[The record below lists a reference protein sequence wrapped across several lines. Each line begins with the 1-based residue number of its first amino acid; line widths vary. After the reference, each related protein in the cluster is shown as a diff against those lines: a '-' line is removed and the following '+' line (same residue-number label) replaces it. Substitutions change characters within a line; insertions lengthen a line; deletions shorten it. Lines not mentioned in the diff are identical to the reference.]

1 MISDDVAFV
10 HHAPDEIRARLQIV
24 AYDKEGGRSV
34 MLFQSIQNRRRA
46 AVFKAAVE
54 GQVNP
59 FFLCFFYVIGVIL
72 GEIGGGGVGHGRL
85 SFLLEA

>member
-1 MISDDVAFV
+1 
-10 HHAPDEIRARLQIV
+10 
-24 AYDKEGGRSV
+24 
-34 MLFQSIQNRRRA
+34 MLFQSIQNRRRT